1 LLDQA
6 EATKYLICPN
16 LDVTPNGR
24 SKLSRTDNKK
34 GLLIQDTINKSID
47 VDNNPHLVLSV
58 KPFKRLYVE
67 VPAAPNNNAY
77 TVVNRYTLYGS
88 RLG

>member
-1 LLDQA
+1 MPH
-6 EATKYLICPN
+6 I
-16 LDVTPNGR
+16 DVTPNGR

-47 VDNNPHLVLSV
+47 VDNHAHLVLSV
-58 KPFKRLYVE
+58 KPYKRLYVQ
-67 VPAAPNNNAY
+67 VPVAPNNDAY

-88 RLG
+88 TLG